1 MKLGIK
7 NIKGL
12 KYPDEYFIKFFF
24 KYQLHT
30 KQKLT
35 YLELGC
41 SNGCNLMLPFEFEND
56 VVGVDLNDT
65 LINYANEN
73 FSTLNKK
80 NRFNFFSL
88 DMRDFCE
95 NSSKIQADVLLLISS
110 IYYIPKEDFIKLL
123 KNIKNKELIKKNIP
137 FFIRF
142 RELDDFRYAKGSKV
156 NTNSYILQNGV
167 TGEDGVF
174 CRFYETQEMIE
185 ILQKELDLKDFQ
197 TMHLQYDNIQNGVK
211 VKSSEV
217 VIWGTIN

>member
-1 MKLGIK
+1 MNIK
-7 NIKGL
+7 DIKGL

-24 KYQLHT
+24 KFGLQT
-30 KQKLT
+30 KSDLKL
-35 YLELGC
+35 LELGC
-41 SNGCNLMLPFEFEND
+41 SNGCNLSLPFEYNHS
-56 VVGVDLNDT
+56 VVGVDLDAT
-65 LINYANEN
+65 LIEYANEN
-73 FSTLNKK
+73 FTSLKK
-80 NRFNFFSL
+80 NTSFNFYAK
-88 DMRDFCE
+88 DMREFCA

-123 KNIKNKELIKKNIP
+123 KNIKNKKLIKKNIP

-156 NTNSYILQNGV
+156 DTNSYILQNGV

-217 VIWGTIN
+217 VIWGYIN

>member
-1 MKLGIK
+1 MDIK

-41 SNGCNLMLPFEFEND
+41 SNGCNLMLPFEFENN
-56 VVGVDLNDT
+56 VIGVDLNDT

-73 FSTLNKK
+73 FNNINKK
-80 NRFNFFSL
+80 NNFNFFSL
-88 DMRDFCE
+88 DMRHFCH
-95 NSSKIQADVLLLISS
+95 NSSYIKADALVLANS
-110 IYYIPKEDFIKLL
+110 IYYIPKNDFVKLL
-123 KNIKNKELIKKNIP
+123 KDIKQNNLIKSNIP

-142 RELDDFRYAKGSKV
+142 RELDDFRNGKGEV
-156 NTNSYILQNGV
+156 VEENSIIIKNGI

-174 CRFYETQEMIE
+174 CKFYNTDEMIK
-185 ILQKELDLKDFQ
+185 ILKKELDLRDFQ
-197 TMHLQYDNIQNGVK
+197 TMHLKYDNIQNEVK
-211 VKSSEV
+211 VNSSEV